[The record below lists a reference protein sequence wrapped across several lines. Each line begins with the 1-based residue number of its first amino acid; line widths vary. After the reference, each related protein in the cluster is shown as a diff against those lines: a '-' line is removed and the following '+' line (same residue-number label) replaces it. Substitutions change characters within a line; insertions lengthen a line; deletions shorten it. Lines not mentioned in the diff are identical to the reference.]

1 MKRLILATLMMM
13 FSTGLTAQRNCEIEM
28 TTCRF
33 AERDGQVLWLD
44 RYTSP
49 STDGLRPCMIFVFG
63 GGFAGGERNREMYMR
78 YYDFL
83 AGNGIDVVAID
94 YRLGLKDVDPEA
106 VSDVKGMIGIMKNAV
121 DMAVEDLYSA
131 TLFVLDHADEW
142 SVDTSR
148 IMISGSSAGAIT
160 VLQAENGVC
169 NSTAAASV
177 LPADFRYAGVVSCAG
192 AIFSTSGKP
201 RWDRTPAPMLLFH
214 GNADCNVPY
223 KRASLMGVGYYG
235 SDIIVRQL
243 DKLASPYYFYS
254 AQCVDHSLAVTPLE
268 DQLDLILQFI
278 NEYVFE
284 GRRLRIVADVE
295 SIGGG
300 RCKTHFSI
308 KDYLRANYAPQQ

>member
-1 MKRLILATLMMM
+1 MKRLILLVLMTA
-13 FSTGLTAQRNCEIEM
+13 FAAAGLVAQPKYEVSV
-28 TTCRF
+28 TTFRF
-33 AERDGQVLWLD
+33 ADRDGQQLMLD

-49 STDGLRPCMIFVFG
+49 STEGMRPCMIFVFG
-63 GGFAGGERNREMYMR
+63 GGFAGGERNREMYIP

-94 YRLGLKDVDPEA
+94 YRLGLKDVDPAA
-106 VSDVKGMIGIMKNAV
+106 VGDIKSMIGIMKRAV

-131 TLFVLDHADEW
+131 TLFVLDHAAEW
-142 SVDTSR
+142 QIDTRR

-160 VLQAENGVC
+160 VLQAENGIC
-169 NSTAAASV
+169 NSSAAASV

-201 RWDRTPAPMLLFH
+201 HWDKAPAPMLLFH
-214 GNADCNVPY
+214 GDADSNVPY
-223 KRASLMGVGYYG
+223 KKASLMGVGYYG
-235 SDIIVRQL
+235 SQIIARQL

-254 AQCVDHSLAVTPLE
+254 ARCVDHSLAVTPLE

-278 NEYVFE
+278 NEYVFSE
-284 GRRLRIVADVE
+284 RRLRITADVE
-295 SIGGG
+295 SLGGS

-308 KDYLRANYAPQQ
+308 KDYLRTNYAE

>member
-1 MKRLILATLMMM
+1 MKKSILSAVMMM
-13 FSTGLTAQRNCEIEM
+13 LAASLMAQHKYEVAVTTFEFADRN
-28 TTCRF
+28 
-33 AERDGQVLWLD
+33 GQHLMLD

-49 STDGLRPCMIFVFG
+49 STEGVRPCMIFVFG
-63 GGFAGGERNREMYMR
+63 GGFAGGERNHEMYIP

-94 YRLGLKDVDPEA
+94 YRLGLKDVEA
-106 VSDVKGMIGIMKNAV
+106 DAVGDVKAMIGIMKNAV

-131 TLFVLDHADEW
+131 TLFVLDHAAEW
-142 SVDTSR
+142 QIDPHC

-160 VLQAENGVC
+160 VLQAENGIC

-177 LPADFRYAGVVSCAG
+177 LPSGFRYAGVVSCAG

-201 RWDRTPAPMLLFH
+201 RWDKSPSPILLFH
-214 GNADCNVPY
+214 GNADSNVPY
-223 KRASLMGVGYYG
+223 KKASLMGVGYYG
-235 SDIIVRQL
+235 SEIIARQL
-243 DKLASPYYFYS
+243 DKLSSPYYFYS

-278 NEYVFE
+278 NEYVFSN
-284 GRRLRIVADVE
+284 RRLRITADVE
-295 SIGGG
+295 SIGGC

-308 KDYLRANYAPQQ
+308 KDYLRTNYAH